1 MNSPL
6 KMLYASLWTG
16 YENLG
21 LDQDNNIYLI
31 SLSILVT
38 CLLEI
43 VRIL

>member
-6 KMLYASLWTG
+6 KMLYASLLTG

-31 SLSILVT
+31 SLSILIT

-43 VRIL
+43 VGIL

>member
-6 KMLYASLWTG
+6 KMLYASLLTG

>member
-1 MNSPL
+1 
-6 KMLYASLWTG
+6 MLYASLLTG

>member
-6 KMLYASLWTG
+6 KMLYASLLTG

-21 LDQDNNIYLI
+21 LDQDNIYLI

>member
-6 KMLYASLWTG
+6 KMLYASLLTG

-31 SLSILVT
+31 SLSILIT

-43 VRIL
+43 VGML

>member
-6 KMLYASLWTG
+6 KMLYASLLTG

-21 LDQDNNIYLI
+21 LDQDNNIYPI
-31 SLSILVT
+31 SLSILIT

-43 VRIL
+43 VGIL